1 MIDKDLNTIYDCL
14 LNKTYENRVLF
25 EMTLS
30 MSKIKTCHWFII
42 SLLINSAGYKS
53 DKIWLWNTI
62 NPS

>member
-30 MSKIKTCHWFII
+30 NVEDKELCHLLF
-42 SLLINSAGYKS
+42 SLLKFC
-53 DKIWLWNTI
+53 WL
-62 NPS
+62 

>member
-30 MSKIKTCHWFII
+30 NVEDKELVIG
-42 SLLINSAGYKS
+42 LLFHY
-53 DKIWLWNTI
+53 
-62 NPS
+62 